1 MAPPGR
7 EEGISS
13 LAWNLHHMAI
23 PRVPPLPPGVLGE
36 ALADLI
42 GDPAAPR
49 PVAWRRFPAEPPLT
63 APFPPWLDPR
73 LLAAL
78 ARRGITA
85 LYAHQADAL
94 EAFRRGRHLLVATP
108 TASGKSLCY
117 HLPVLQSLLADPRA
131 TALCLFPTKALARQQ
146 EAALRALWEEA
157 APGAEIAAF
166 DGDTPPEA
174 RAAARRARAL
184 VTNPEM
190 LHLHLLA
197 DHPEW
202 RGFWRHLRC
211 VVLDEVHTF
220 SGLWGSHL
228 ANLVR
233 RLKRVSRHHGSR
245 PAFLCGS
252 ATVAEPAD
260 LAARLLGEA
269 DVAVIDGSGAPR
281 PERHFLLLDPG
292 PGRDACLRAAE
303 AVMRGFLGRRIP
315 TLAFTRSRGECEVLA
330 ATLRA
335 RLGDRVAPYRAGY
348 TPAERRALEARLRE
362 GNLIGLVSTPAL
374 EVGID
379 LPGLDACLLCG
390 FPGTVAAAWQ
400 QAGRAGRGGRP
411 AAALLLLGSGRL
423 DRLFARDPERFFAAR
438 SEAAAFDPDNPFV
451 AEAHL
456 RCALCEL
463 PLAEREPFG
472 DGHRA
477 ERLSALEAAGLAAFR
492 GGAWRWT
499 GRTRPHPKVSLRAQD
514 GRPLRI
520 ERADAPGI
528 ALGESGSGPA
538 GLRLAPGAIHRHG
551 GAAYRVEEADPAA
564 GRAAVTPLAGG
575 APPGMHTRAHVAL
588 QVTPLGA
595 RGRRRLPGEVAAAW
609 GTVRVAVRAPS
620 FRTYSGPG
628 APPRDFR
635 RSPLPALAME
645 TTGVWLRWPPAFP
658 AAARAR
664 SLAAAAPL
672 AAGCAEDDLRFTFQP
687 AAPPDGA
694 PVLTLYEPIPG
705 GAGLA
710 ERLFS
715 RLDAWLGLADGMEGA
730 DDPGIGRAAPIIH
743 SSQTRITPEGSP
755 CSS

>member
-1 MAPPGR
+1 MRFA
-7 EEGISS
+7 
-13 LAWNLHHMAI
+13 
-23 PRVPPLPPGVLGE
+23 RVPPLPPGLLGE
-36 ALADLI
+36 ALADLL

-49 PVAWRRFPAEPPLT
+49 PVAWRRFPAEPPVT
-63 APFPPWLDPR
+63 APCPPWLDPR
-73 LLAAL
+73 LPAAL

-85 LYAHQADAL
+85 LYAHQAAAL
-94 EAFRRGRHLLVATP
+94 EAFRRGRHLLVVTP

-131 TALCLFPTKALARQQ
+131 TTLYVFPTKALARQQ
-146 EAALRALWEEA
+146 EAALRALWREA
-157 APGAEIAAF
+157 AGAAAGDGPATF
-166 DGDTPPEA
+166 DGDTPPES
-174 RAAARRARAL
+174 RAAARRARVL
-184 VTNPEM
+184 FTNPEM

-202 RGFWRHLRC
+202 RRFWRHLRC

-228 ANLVR
+228 ANLLR
-233 RLKRVSRHHGSR
+233 RLKRVCRHHGSR

-252 ATVAEPAD
+252 ATAAEPEG
-260 LAARLLGEA
+260 LAARLLGEEEVEVVDA
-269 DVAVIDGSGAPR
+269 NGAPR
-281 PERHFLLLDPG
+281 GERHFLLLDPG
-292 PGRDACLRAAE
+292 PGRDACLRAAQ
-303 AVMRGFLGRRIP
+303 AVMSGFVARRIR

-335 RLGDRVAPYRAGY
+335 NLGNRVAPYRAGY
-348 TPAERRALEARLRE
+348 TPAERRGLEARLRE
-362 GNLIGLVSTPAL
+362 GDVLGLVSTPAL

-379 LPGLDACLLCG
+379 VADLDACLLCG

-463 PLAEREPFG
+463 PLAEGEPFG
-472 DGHRA
+472 GGHPA

-492 GGAWRWT
+492 DGAWRWT
-499 GRTRPHPKVSLRAQD
+499 GRARPHPKVSLRSQD
-514 GRPLRI
+514 GRTLRI
-520 ERADAPGI
+520 ERTDAPGI

-538 GLRLAPGAIHRHG
+538 GLHLAPGAIYRHG
-551 GAAYRVEEADPAA
+551 GAAYRVEDADPAA
-564 GRAAVTPLAGG
+564 GRAWVTPLEGG

-588 QVTPLGA
+588 QVTPLCA
-595 RGRRRLPGEVAAAW
+595 RGRRRLPGEAAAAW

-620 FRTYSGPG
+620 FRTHPGPG
-628 APPRDFR
+628 ARPRDFR

-645 TTGVWLRWPPAFP
+645 TTGVWLRWPPGSP
-658 AAARAR
+658 AAGRARA
-664 SLAAAAPL
+664 LADAAPL
-672 AAGCAEDDLRFTFQP
+672 AAGCAASDLRSAFQP
-687 AAPPDGA
+687 AAPPDAA
-694 PVLTLYEPIPG
+694 PVLTLYEAIPG

-715 RLDAWLGLADGMEGA
+715 RLDAWLDLAHRLDGGGE
-730 DDPGIGRAAPIIH
+730 
-743 SSQTRITPEGSP
+743 
-755 CSS
+755 